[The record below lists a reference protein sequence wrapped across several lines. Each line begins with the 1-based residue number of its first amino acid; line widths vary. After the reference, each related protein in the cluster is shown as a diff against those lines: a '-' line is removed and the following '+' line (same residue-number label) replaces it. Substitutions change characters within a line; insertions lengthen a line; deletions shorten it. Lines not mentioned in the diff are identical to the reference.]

1 MGGQGR
7 RRKVWIAKMGV
18 SNNTRRIIR
27 NIILVILGLVVVY
40 GVISGQITLGPTDRG
55 DPGSTPEQGT
65 PGGEAT
71 DPTPEPQPSPSPSP
85 LPDSEPEPEPSTPTD
100 TVRSATSD
108 DGKITVY
115 EDRTYS
121 SKDKVALYIHAFGHL
136 PSNYL
141 TKDEAEALGWTGG
154 SLDKVAPGKSIGGD
168 WFGNYQGK
176 LPKAKGREWHECDI
190 GTQGKSSRGE
200 KRIVY
205 SNDGLIYYTSDHYE
219 TFTRLY

>member
-1 MGGQGR
+1 MNLSDNAKRLIRSALLVLAGIAIGYGLLAGGFFGN
-7 RRKVWIAKMGV
+7 G
-18 SNNTRRIIR
+18 
-27 NIILVILGLVVVY
+27 G
-40 GVISGQITLGPTDRG
+40 SGGT
-55 DPGSTPEQGT
+55 TPEQVT
-65 PGGEAT
+65 PATEPSTPDTT
-71 DPTPEPQPSPSPSP
+71 DPEPSPSPDPSPSPSTD
-85 LPDSEPEPEPSTPTD
+85 PDPSTPAD

-136 PSNYL
+136 PDNYL

-168 WFGNYQGK
+168 VFGNREGK
-176 LPKAKGREWHECDI
+176 LPAKRGRTWYECDI

-200 KRIVY
+200 KRIVF
-205 SNDGLIYYTSDHYE
+205 SSDGLIYYTSDHYE
-219 TFTRLY
+219 SFTQLY

>member
-1 MGGQGR
+1 MAGTDKTKQLIRSIVLVAVGIAIGYWLLGGGL
-7 RRKVWIAKMGV
+7 
-18 SNNTRRIIR
+18 SS
-27 NIILVILGLVVVY
+27 LLG
-40 GVISGQITLGPTDRG
+40 GGGGGSGEGEGGGTGT
-55 DPGSTPEQGT
+55 TPEQVT
-65 PGGEAT
+65 PAPDAPEQT
-71 DPTPEPQPSPSPSP
+71 TPEPYSPDPSGSGNAG
-85 LPDSEPEPEPSTPTD
+85 EGTGTEA
-100 TVRSATSD
+100 RSATSD

-168 WFGNYQGK
+168 VFGNREGK
-176 LPKAKGREWHECDI
+176 LPKAKGRTWYECDI

-200 KRIVY
+200 KRIVF
-205 SNDGLIYYTSDHYE
+205 SSDGLIYYTSDHYQ